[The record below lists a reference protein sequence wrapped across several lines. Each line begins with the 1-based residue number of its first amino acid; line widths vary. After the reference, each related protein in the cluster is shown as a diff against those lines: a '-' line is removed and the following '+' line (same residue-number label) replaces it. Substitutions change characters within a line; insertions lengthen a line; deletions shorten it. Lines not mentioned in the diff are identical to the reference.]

1 MFSIVIKKSVYQE
14 KKNKDTFF
22 DRILKTIIVI
32 CISMAVNPSAPCCY
46 NLEEGSMTTRKSI
59 TIKNDN
65 NNKTTIFT
73 NIIQPIIV
81 ELVKRNN
88 IIIKYLFVI
97 FR

>member
-1 MFSIVIKKSVYQE
+1 
-14 KKNKDTFF
+14 
-22 DRILKTIIVI
+22 
-32 CISMAVNPSAPCCY
+32 MAVNPSAPCCY

-88 IIIKYLFVI
+88 ILLSNIYLLYLDRYYLLYFNWIIWCL
-97 FR
+97 